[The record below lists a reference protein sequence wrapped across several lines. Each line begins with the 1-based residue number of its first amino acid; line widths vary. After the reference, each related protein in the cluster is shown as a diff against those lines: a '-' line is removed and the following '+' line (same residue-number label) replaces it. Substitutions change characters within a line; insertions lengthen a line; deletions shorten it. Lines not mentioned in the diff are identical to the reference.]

1 MRQQGISRNL
11 LKQIKFSG
19 GRICVDGQRVR
30 VTYKMHSGQ
39 RLEVTLPPEIPS
51 DHIQVSNTPL
61 EILYED
67 AHFLVVNKP
76 AEVASVP
83 SHIYADDSLV
93 NRVKGYLIRT
103 HAASQVTHIVT
114 RLDRETSG
122 IVIFAKHHF
131 AHTVLDTQL
140 KQHSL
145 KKTYFC
151 VVSGVLKVKHAVI
164 DAPIG
169 REPGSF
175 IKRMVRADGRT
186 AQTEYWV
193 AKRMPATTLLR
204 IRLHTGRTHQIRVH
218 MASIGHPLVGDFLY
232 GQQTNPWI
240 HRQALHCAS
249 VSFYNPFVQ
258 KQITCYAP
266 MPADLATLI
275 KHESQL

>member
-1 MRQQGISRNL
+1 MRQQGISRTL

-19 GRICVDGQRVR
+19 GEICVDGVPVR
-30 VTYKMHSGQ
+30 VTYKMHAGQ
-39 RLEVTLPPEIPS
+39 QLAVTLPPEIPS
-51 DHIQVSNTPL
+51 DHLQVSNTPL
-61 EILYED
+61 NILYED
-67 AHFLVVNKP
+67 DHFLVVNKP

-83 SHIYADDSLV
+83 SHIYADDSMV

-151 VVSGVLKVKHAVI
+151 VVSGVMNDEHAVI

-169 REPGSF
+169 RKPGSF
-175 IKRMVRADGRT
+175 IKRMVRPDGRS
-186 AQTEYWV
+186 AQTEYWLT
-193 AKRMPATTLLR
+193 KRMPAASLLR
-204 IRLHTGRTHQIRVH
+204 VRLHTGRTHQIRVH

-249 VSFYNPFVQ
+249 VSFFNPFTQQQV
-258 KQITCYAP
+258 TCFAP
-266 MPADLATLI
+266 MPEDFATLI
-275 KHESQL
+275 KHESDL

>member
-122 IVIFAKHHF
+122 IVIFETPLCSHGIRHPAK
-131 AHTVLDTQL
+131 AAQ
-140 KQHSL
+140 S

-164 DAPIG
+164 DRQSAK
-169 REPGSF
+169 EP
-175 IKRMVRADGRT
+175 VR
-186 AQTEYWV
+186 
-193 AKRMPATTLLR
+193 LLN
-204 IRLHTGRTHQIRVH
+204 G
-218 MASIGHPLVGDFLY
+218 
-232 GQQTNPWI
+232 W
-240 HRQALHCAS
+240 
-249 VSFYNPFVQ
+249 
-258 KQITCYAP
+258 
-266 MPADLATLI
+266 
-275 KHESQL
+275 

>member
-1 MRQQGISRNL
+1 MRQQGISRTL

-19 GRICVDGQRVR
+19 GKICVDGIPVR
-30 VTYKMHSGQ
+30 VTYKMQTNQ

-51 DHIQVSNTPL
+51 DHLQVSHTPL

-67 AHFLVVNKP
+67 DHFLVVNKP

-83 SHIYADDSLV
+83 SHIYADDSMV

-151 VVSGVLKVKHAVI
+151 VVSGVVKQQHDVI

-175 IKRMVRADGRT
+175 IKRMVRQDGRS

-193 AKRMPATTLLR
+193 AKRMAQSTLLR
-204 IRLHTGRTHQIRVH
+204 VRLHTGRTHQIRVH

-249 VSFYNPFVQ
+249 VSFYNPFAQ
-258 KQITCYAP
+258 RQITCYAP
-266 MPADLATLI
+266 MPDDFATLI
-275 KHESQL
+275 ERENSI